1 MGNIVRIIFLNGD
14 FVTMSVVPGDS
25 VRMHD
30 RHGEPESLSRLF
42 PWPSS
47 RVLEVFSAARSS
59 DELARLVREFAPDV
73 VVHGLVTGRTSLKL
87 ATRTRNHFL
96 VHLDPDGTVTMHGAD
111 LQPIALSVI
120 FKPGVTDAIK
130 GMISSSNSASHMA
143 SIIRPHLNST
153 IASVERFTPF
163 PRKKDAAAAAV
174 DDALDL
180 IEKMLD
186 PDFDR
191 EAAKAFLLEHGRA
204 MNVNVPPARFGF

>member
-1 MGNIVRIIFLNGD
+1 MGNIVRAIFQDGD
-14 FVTMSVVPGDS
+14 YVTMSVVPGDS

-30 RHGEPESLSRLF
+30 RHGDPESLSRLF

-59 DELARLVREFAPDV
+59 DELARLVREFVPDV

-87 ATRTRNHFL
+87 TTRTRNHFL

-130 GMISSSNSASHMA
+130 GVISAANSASDMA
-143 SIIRPHLNST
+143 NIIRPYLNST
-153 IASVERFTPF
+153 IAGIERFTPF
-163 PRKKDAAAAAV
+163 PAKKDAAATSL

-186 PDFDR
+186 PDFDPDT
-191 EAAKAFLLEHGRA
+191 AKAFLLEHGRA
-204 MNVNVPPARFGF
+204 INVNAHPTRFGF